1 MFFFLCSPLSWYFF
15 LFYHMKLLAF
25 SINKPWA
32 LTSAASIAQSVFSML
47 FSYYPCLC
55 LLNYYLSF
63 LIHLRRHLLESYPN
77 LAIPTV
83 CYTHLFIFLFL
94 PLDSDRSEIIHN
106 FKHAKSL
113 EICKSSECFD
123 FYVKLLRWS
132 QRENWWSVWAQSSAH
147 FSSLNSHSELI
158 SLRSVALTTIGWP
171 PNFFHQSWP
180 LSCFSLNCL
189 LRFSFCMFSVPLIH
203 LSISILAT
211 WISQK
216 RSWQR

>member
-1 MFFFLCSPLSWYFF
+1 MWSVFFFLCSPLSWYFF

-83 CYTHLFIFLFL
+83 CYTHLFIFLSL
-94 PLDSDRSEIIHN
+94 PLDSDLQGRDFFSFVSLTSITVLYIRLSTSAHSINKVKREDLEIPEMISSCCLAECRENDSEI
-106 FKHAKSL
+106 L
-113 EICKSSECFD
+113 EKM
-123 FYVKLLRWS
+123 
-132 QRENWWSVWAQSSAH
+132 REK
-147 FSSLNSHSELI
+147 
-158 SLRSVALTTIGWP
+158 P
-171 PNFFHQSWP
+171 
-180 LSCFSLNCL
+180 
-189 LRFSFCMFSVPLIH
+189 
-203 LSISILAT
+203 
-211 WISQK
+211 
-216 RSWQR
+216 